1 MLLKTETAELSA
13 LARTWTGLRKK
24 KLIKK
29 KNNDYFIHPSL
40 RKQSI
45 SPDKYRDSF
54 IQSSYNVGHLSEVK
68 QIKEIKASD
77 VNRLQWILTK
87 SLITEQGVIS
97 ESGRYVWTL

>member
-1 MLLKTETAELSA
+1 MLLKTETAELST
-13 LARTWTGLRKK
+13 LARVWTVLRKK
-24 KLIKK
+24 NSLKK
-29 KNNDYFIHPSL
+29 SNDYFIYPSL

-54 IQSSYNVGHLSEVK
+54 IQSSYNAGHLSEIP
-68 QIKEIKASD
+68 QTKEIKASE

-97 ESGRYVWTL
+97 ESGRYFWTP

>member
-1 MLLKTETAELSA
+1 MLLKTEAAELSA
-13 LARTWTGLRKK
+13 LARAWTVLRKK
-24 KLIKK
+24 KLIK

-54 IQSSYNVGHLSEVK
+54 IQSSYNAGHLSEIL
-68 QIKEIKASD
+68 QIKEIKASN

-87 SLITEQGVIS
+87 SLITELGIIS
-97 ESGRYVWTL
+97 GSGRYFWTP

>member
-1 MLLKTETAELSA
+1 MD
-13 LARTWTGLRKK
+13 RVKK
-24 KLIKK
+24 KETHLK

-87 SLITEQGVIS
+87 SLITEQGLIS
-97 ESGRYVWTL
+97 GSGRYFWTP